1 MGLLFE
7 TMCVRDLRVYTEY
20 LGGEVLHYR
29 DKLGLECDT
38 VIHLRNGKYGLA
50 EIKLGG
56 QKLIEEGAIN
66 LKSLAE
72 KIDTTKMPAPSFMMI
87 VVGIG
92 DFAYRRADG
101 IYIVPIGCLKN

>member
-1 MGLLFE
+1 M
-7 TMCVRDLRVYTEY
+7 
-20 LGGEVLHYR
+20 LHYK
-29 DKLGLECDT
+29 DKSGLECDT

-56 QKLIEEGAIN
+56 QKAIEEGVTN
-66 LKSLAE
+66 LKTLAD
-72 KIDTTKMPAPSFMMI
+72 KLDTTKMPQPSFMMI

-92 DFAYRRADG
+92 EFAYRREDG